1 MAPTSKSCKFQ
12 APENVD
18 PPLIPIYFQL
28 SYFMTKVCTNLQR
41 KPPKTGTG
49 NASLLAW
56 CEVKGKKAYISVFVS
71 SWSFLDASPLMG
83 G

>member
-18 PPLIPIYFQL
+18 PPLVPIYFQL
-28 SYFMTKVCTNLQR
+28 SYLMAKVCTNLQR
-41 KPPKTGTG
+41 KPKTGTG
-49 NASLLAW
+49 DASLLAW
-56 CEVKGKKAYISVFVS
+56 CEVKGEKTSMSVFVP
-71 SWSFLDASPLMG
+71 SWSFLDASPPMG